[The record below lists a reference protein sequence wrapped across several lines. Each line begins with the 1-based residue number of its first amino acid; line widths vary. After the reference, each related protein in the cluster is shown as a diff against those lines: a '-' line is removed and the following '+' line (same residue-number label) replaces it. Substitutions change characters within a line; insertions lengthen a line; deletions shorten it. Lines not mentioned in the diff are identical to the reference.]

1 MNIFISIGID
11 VSKAKLDVYLLKNDQ
26 TWIWFKIENNKK
38 GFAKLLDKINKNKI
52 SKQIPIIT
60 ESTWDYHLS
69 LCLFLKEKE
78 FENLKEINPIITK
91 KAARHSVRKAKT
103 DTIDAKHLAEIGSRE
118 WNSLHSFNRS
128 KNDIVLKK
136 KISLLSKTK
145 KRLSSFRLS
154 VKRHKETLSELWE
167 CVTDNECLNLLESA
181 IASIN
186 KWIKNLEKEIKKL
199 AKNDE
204 NHADKISEI
213 AKQKW
218 VSEISA
224 TIIYTYL
231 KHLHFNKFTQCT
243 AFFGIDPVV
252 RSSGSSIDCKRKISK
267 RWNNY
272 ARKALWNIAW
282 WAVMHSDYF
291 KDIYDYHKY
300 RWKHH
305 FSCLVIIWRK
315 LLKTIYVISHKN
327 KTYNADKVAVNWD
340 FYKNKL
346 LEFNK
351 TI

>member
-1 MNIFISIGID
+1 MNTFISIGID
-11 VSKAKLDVYLLKNDQ
+11 VSKAKLDVYLLKDNQ
-26 TWIWFKIENNKK
+26 TWIWFKVENNKK
-38 GFAKLLDKINKNKI
+38 WFSKLLEKINKNKI
-52 SKQIPIIT
+52 SKQIPIIV

-69 LCLFLKEKE
+69 LCLFLKEKQ

-91 KAARHSVRKAKT
+91 KAAVHSVRKAKT
-103 DTIDAKHLAEIGSRE
+103 DTIDAKHLADIGSRE
-118 WNSLHSFNRS
+118 SDSLHNFNRS

-136 KISLLSKTK
+136 KISLLAKTK

-167 CVTDNECLNLLESA
+167 YCTNNEYLILLENA
-181 IASIN
+181 IVSMG

-199 AKNDE
+199 AKDDE
-204 NHADKISEI
+204 NHANIINEI
-213 AKQKW
+213 TKQKW

-231 KHLHFNKFTQCT
+231 KHIHFNKFTQCT

-252 RSSGSSIDCKRKISK
+252 KSSGSSIDRKRKISK

-272 ARKALWNIAW
+272 ARKALCNIAW
-282 WAVMHSDYF
+282 WAVMHSQYF
-291 KDIYDYHKY
+291 KDIYEYHKY

-327 KTYNADKVAVNWD
+327 KTYDADKVAVNWD

-346 LEFNK
+346 IEFNK
-351 TI
+351 TT